1 MNYSLL
7 SLEYRKLV
15 SQELFTVEGIPFCS
29 FQKITKYC
37 HLVKN
42 CQKETGMRV
51 TTMRSLLYVRSL
63 FVFFPIFKRVGIGNS

>member
-7 SLEYRKLV
+7 SLEYRKLFRRNYL
-15 SQELFTVEGIPFCS
+15 QLIEGIPFCS
-29 FQKITKYC
+29 FQKIKKYC

-51 TTMRSLLYVRSL
+51 TTIEKSLPCETIYLYFADIQES
-63 FVFFPIFKRVGIGNS
+63 

>member
-7 SLEYRKLV
+7 PLEYRKLV

-29 FQKITKYC
+29 FQKIKKYC
-37 HLVKN
+37 HPVKN

-51 TTMRSLLYVRSL
+51 TRIEKSLLCGTIYL
-63 FVFFPIFKRVGIGNS
+63 YFC